1 MALLDTNALVQ
12 ATDNAVA
19 LAKRARAPKQA
30 AALEKLSA
38 NLRKEKLTPKLIK
51 TVVQPTRDK
60 AFRELAKHLC
70 DECGEP
76 LPGND
81 QLYADFVRMMLA
93 FDDALHP
100 PKFVEQEISLAG
112 FAGGDEVQSKR
123 VRYIGNATAVRGIVE
138 RSLALVK
145 RYTRHVANGDLP

>member
-1 MALLDTNALVQ
+1 MGI
-12 ATDNAVA
+12 AVG
-19 LAKRARAPKQA
+19 LAINMSHLWCSHPQKCRAGH
-30 AALEKLSA
+30 
-38 NLRKEKLTPKLIK
+38 
-51 TVVQPTRDK
+51 V

-81 QLYADFVRMMLA
+81 QLYGEFVKMMLA
-93 FDDALHP
+93 FDDALRP
-100 PKFVEQEISLAG
+100 PKFVEQKISLAG

-138 RSLALVK
+138 RSLAL
-145 RYTRHVANGDLP
+145 